1 MKTNTRTP
9 ARHVT
14 TSRGESR
21 NPVSIY
27 ANQTAIRAAFWEAH
41 PQFKRRGAKV
51 RQNSYPCDVRT
62 AFVDFVDSLEKSGD
76 LSIGLAERV
85 TL

>member
-1 MKTNTRTP
+1 MKTHLRTP

-14 TSRGESR
+14 TSRGDSR
-21 NPVSIY
+21 NPTVIY
-27 ANQTAIRAAFWEAH
+27 ANQTAILNAFWDAH
-41 PQFKRRGAKV
+41 PQFTRRGVKV
-51 RQNSYPCDVRT
+51 RQNAYPCDVRT
-62 AFVDFVDSLEKSGD
+62 AFVDFVDSLARSGD